1 MPRIHYYKPKNKNL
15 PLFRKK
21 IKSLLKIGGFI
32 LLFIFIFGLI
42 VFAYF
47 AKDLPD
53 PYEEIGSR
61 KIIQSTKIYDRT
73 GETILYDI
81 HGEEKRTVIPYDKIP
96 QYVKDATIAAEDS
109 DFWSH
114 KGLDFKSILRA
125 AWQNLKGQRISQ
137 GGSTITQQF
146 VKNSLLSPER
156 TFTRKIK
163 EAVLSIELERKYSK
177 EEILGFY
184 LNQIPYGSNSYGI
197 EAAAQTFF
205 GKNAENLTLAESA
218 LLSSLPK
225 APSYYSPYSSRTDEL
240 KTRKDYVL
248 DRMLNFGYISKEENK
263 SAKKEEIKLNPPSY
277 GIKAPHFVMYI
288 KEYLEQKYGEKY
300 VRDGGLKVYTTL
312 DWNLQQIAEEAVKNG
327 AEENTKRY
335 NAKNAALVAL
345 DPKTGQILAMVG
357 SRDYFDIKNDGNV
370 NVTIRDRQPGSSF
383 KPFAYSIALQKG
395 YTADTIVFDVPTE
408 FNPNCSTDG
417 SQEKDQYGLDCYHP
431 KNYDE
436 KFRGPVTFREALAQ
450 SLNVPSVK
458 VLYLASVNETINLA
472 QNMGITTL
480 KNRERFGLSLV
491 LGGGEVKLL
500 DETAA
505 YGVFANE
512 GIKNEKTAIL
522 KIEDP
527 SGNILEKYNPQPLRV
542 LDAQITRTISDIL
555 SDNNAR
561 APIFGVASSLLLAAR
576 PAAAK
581 TGTTQEFRDGWTIG
595 YTPSLVAG
603 VWVGNNDNSKMHK
616 ASGSIGAAPI
626 WNEFMTNAYKIKTL
640 TNAEKN
646 IQKQTENQF
655 TLPQE
660 IEYFIKPELVAT
672 EKPIL
677 NGNFEKEETV
687 KIDKIS
693 GLLATQFTP
702 PDLVEKKVFK
712 EVHSLLYYVDK
723 NNPQGE
729 YSQNPSQDPQFKN
742 WEESV
747 LNWASQFNNGNNI
760 YNQKPPIEY
769 DNIHTAENQPKIE
782 IIYPKDGDRV
792 SNYIRTDIEA
802 EAPLKIKQI
811 DLFIDNIFIGT
822 DFTSP
827 YAIESP
833 IPQEILMSEEK
844 FHTLTVKAYDI
855 VGNRSQKDITV
866 VTK

>member
-1 MPRIHYYKPKNKNL
+1 MPRIHYYKPKNKKI
-15 PLFRKK
+15 PLFRRK

-32 LLFIFIFGLI
+32 LIFLFVSGLI

-53 PYEEIGSR
+53 PYKEIR
-61 KIIQSTKIYDRT
+61 EREVIQSTKIYDRT

-81 HGEEKRTVIPYDKIP
+81 HGEEKRTVIPYEKIP
-96 QYVKDATIAAEDS
+96 QYAKDATIAIED
-109 DFWSH
+109 DNFWNH

-125 AWQNLKGQRISQ
+125 AWQNFKGKKISQ

-156 TFTRKIK
+156 TFIRKIK
-163 EAVLSIELERKYSK
+163 EAVLSMELERKYSK

-184 LNQIPYGSNSYGI
+184 LNQIPYGSNAYGI

-205 GKNAENLTLAESA
+205 GKHAENLTLAENA
-218 LLSSLPK
+218 LLASLPK
-225 APSYYSPYSSRTDEL
+225 APSYYSPYGSRTDEL
-240 KTRKDYVL
+240 ETRKNYVL
-248 DRMLNFGYISKEENK
+248 DRMLNLGHVNKEENI
-263 SAKKEEIKLNPPSY
+263 SAKKEKIKFNPAPS
-277 GIKAPHFVMYI
+277 GIKAPHFVMYV

-300 VRDGGLKVYTTL
+300 IRDGGLKVYTTL
-312 DWNLQQIAEEAVKNG
+312 DWDLQQIAEEVVRKG
-327 AEENTKRY
+327 VTENLKKY
-335 NAKNAALVAL
+335 NAKNAALAAL

-357 SRDYFDIKNDGNV
+357 SKDYFDIENDGNV

-383 KPFAYSIALQKG
+383 KPFAYAVAFQKG
-395 YTADTIVFDVPTE
+395 YTSDTIVFDAPTE
-408 FNPNCSTDG
+408 FNPNCPTDG
-417 SQEKDQYGLDCYHP
+417 SQTKDQYGLDCYHP

-436 KFRGPVTFREALAQ
+436 KFRGPVTLREALAQ

-458 VLYLASVNETINLA
+458 TLYLAGVNETINLA

-512 GIKNEKTAIL
+512 GINNKKTAIL
-522 KIEDP
+522 KIED
-527 SGNILEKYNPQPLRV
+527 SQGNILEEFDSRPLRV
-542 LDAQITRTISDIL
+542 LDSQVTRMISDIL

-561 APIFGVASSLLLAAR
+561 APIFGVISPLLLATR

-603 VWVGNNDNSKMHK
+603 VWVGNNDNSKMYK

-626 WNEFMTNAYKIKTL
+626 WNEFMNKTYESK
-640 TNAEKN
+640 TKN
-646 IQKQTENQF
+646 KLLQNKPNQF
-655 TLPQE
+655 IVPPE
-660 IEYFIKPELVAT
+660 IEYFTKPEPINT
-672 EKPIL
+672 EKSIL
-677 NGNFEKEETV
+677 NGIFTKEQII

-693 GLLATQFTP
+693 GKLATEFTP
-702 PDLVEKKVFK
+702 PDFIEKKSFK
-712 EVHSLLYYVDK
+712 EAHSLLYYVDK
-723 NNPQGE
+723 NNPQGDFPE
-729 YSQNPSQDPQFKN
+729 NPSLDPQFKN

-747 LNWASQFNNGNNI
+747 FRWAAESKDINNI
-760 YNQKPPIEY
+760 YNQQPPTEY
-769 DNIHTAENQPKIE
+769 DDIHTIKNQPTIE
-782 IIYPKDGDRV
+782 IIYPNNGDKI
-792 SNYIRTDIEA
+792 SNHIKTNIKT
-802 EAPLKIKQI
+802 EAPLGIKQV

-827 YAIESP
+827 YIIETP
-833 IPQEILMSEEK
+833 TPQEILMSGEE
-844 FHTLTVKAYDI
+844 FHTLTVRVYDF
-855 VGNRSQKDITV
+855 VGNRSQKDV
-866 VTK
+866 MVTK